1 MGHGLMPTRNTN
13 TVVYLATINQ
23 RPIEGWEKEGK
34 NCSPHRQE

>member
-23 RPIEGWEKEGK
+23 RPIEGWGK
-34 NCSPHRQE
+34 RRKKL